1 MTRLLGVA
9 AGGSLLAGPAL
20 VTSQFALRH
29 ANALLQQA
37 KADLA
42 APDTPLGRAQA
53 DAVRACDRGAAGR
66 ISLSRLASAKQ
77 FKGSIYMTVQT
88 YNLSSLK
95 RIIR

>member
-29 ANALLQQA
+29 ANALPQQA

-53 DAVRACDRGAAGR
+53 DAVRASTEGPQDGSAYRAWR
-66 ISLSRLASAKQ
+66 RRSSSRAVY
-77 FKGSIYMTVQT
+77 I
-88 YNLSSLK
+88 
-95 RIIR
+95 